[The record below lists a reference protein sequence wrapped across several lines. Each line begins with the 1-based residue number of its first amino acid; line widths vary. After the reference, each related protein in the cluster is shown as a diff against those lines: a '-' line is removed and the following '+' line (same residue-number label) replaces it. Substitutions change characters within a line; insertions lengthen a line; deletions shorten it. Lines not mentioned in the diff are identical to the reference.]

1 MHQINSSK
9 IIVFPSPQQIQAA
22 INWLQ
27 KYNCINPDL
36 EYALNLVMQG
46 KIVPDKT
53 GELVAISYK
62 PSINQKVTPDNI
74 QGAMMINSQNTQT
87 SFESSNQITTKTLFS
102 LLQKCGLPTK
112 IITSS
117 RVKQWIRPLML
128 EHYQIQREYEQL
140 VMTCTQS
147 LSDIKDNNKGRWA
160 TLQDKPALIAY
171 EQAYINERGNGNLNR
186 DWDSLIK
193 KRQIAVLE
201 HSGKIASIVRYN
213 PTKNY
218 ALVVAPF
225 TFPEFRRQGL
235 AKQLL
240 GFLVEE
246 LLQEYTALKLWVDE
260 DNISAIALY
269 RSLNFQ
275 QIGCC
280 YTGYF
285 CK

>member
-1 MHQINSSK
+1 MHQTNRNK
-9 IIVFPSPQQIQAA
+9 IIIFPSHQQIQTA

-27 KYNCINPDL
+27 KYHPVNPDL
-36 EYALNLVMQG
+36 EYALNLVIQG

-87 SFESSNQITTKTLFS
+87 SFESCNQITTQSLFS
-102 LLQKCGLPTK
+102 LVQKCGLPRK

-117 RVKQWIRPLML
+117 QVKQWIRPLML
-128 EHYQIQREYEQL
+128 EHYQIEKEYDQL
-140 VMTCTQS
+140 VMVCTQS
-147 LSDIKDNNKGRWA
+147 PLNGKGRWA
-160 TLQDKPALIAY
+160 TLQDKPTLIAY
-171 EQAYINERGNGNLNR
+171 EQAYITERGNGNLNR
-186 DWDSLIK
+186 DWNSLIK

-201 HSGKIASIVRYN
+201 HSGKIASVIRYN
-213 PTKNY
+213 PTANY

-225 TFPEFRRQGL
+225 TFPEFRKQGL
-235 AKQLL
+235 ARQLL
-240 GFLVEE
+240 AFLATE

-260 DNISAIALY
+260 DNIPAIALY
-269 RSLNFQ
+269 RSLNFR

-285 CK
+285 SK

>member
-1 MHQINSSK
+1 MHQTKRDK
-9 IIVFPSPQQIQAA
+9 IIIFPSHQQIKAA
-22 INWLQ
+22 AYWLQ
-27 KYNCINPDL
+27 KYHPANPDL
-36 EYALNLVMQG
+36 EYALNLVILG

-87 SFESSNQITTKTLFS
+87 SFESSNQITTKILFS
-102 LLQKCGLPTK
+102 LVKKCGLPKK

-117 RVKQWIRPLML
+117 QVKQWIRPLML
-128 EHYQIQREYEQL
+128 EHYQIEREYDQL
-140 VMTCTQS
+140 VMICTQ
-147 LSDIKDNNKGRWA
+147 LSEIKDNSKGRWA

-171 EQAYINERGNGNLNR
+171 EQAYITERGSGNPNR
-186 DWDSLIK
+186 DWNSLIK

-201 HSGKIASIVRYN
+201 YSGKIASVVRYN
-213 PTKNY
+213 PTANY

-235 AKQLL
+235 ARQLL
-240 GFLVEE
+240 AFLAKE
-246 LLQEYTALKLWVDE
+246 LLSEYAVLKLWVDKE
-260 DNISAIALY
+260 NIPAIALY
-269 RSLNFQ
+269 CSLNFQ
-275 QIGCC
+275 QIGSC

-285 CK
+285 SK

>member
-1 MHQINSSK
+1 MHQANNK
-9 IIVFPSPQQIQAA
+9 IIIFPSHQQIQAA
-22 INWLQ
+22 IDWFQ
-27 KYNCINPDL
+27 KYNLINPDL
-36 EYALNLVMQG
+36 EYALNLVLQG

-74 QGAMMINSQNTQT
+74 QGAMMINSRNTQT
-87 SFESSNQITTKTLFS
+87 SFESCNKVTTQSLFS
-102 LLQKCGLPTK
+102 LVKKCGLPKK

-117 RVKQWIRPLML
+117 QVKQWIRPLML
-128 EHYQIQREYEQL
+128 EHYQIEREYDQL
-140 VMTCTQS
+140 VMICSQ
-147 LSDIKDNNKGRWA
+147 LSDIKDNSESRWA
-160 TLQDKPALIAY
+160 TLADKPILIAY
-171 EQAYINERGNGNLNR
+171 EQAYIKERGNGNPNR
-186 DWDSLIK
+186 DWNSLIQ

-201 HSGKIASIVRYN
+201 QSGKIASVIRYI

-225 TFPEFRRQGL
+225 TFSEFRRQGL
-235 AKQLL
+235 ARQLL

-260 DNISAIALY
+260 DNIPAISLYKSA
-269 RSLNFQ
+269 NFRK
-275 QIGCC
+275 IGSC

-285 CK
+285 SK